1 MELQNQNKE
10 KIIHVFEEL
19 TLFLIQDA
27 MHSSVTTI
35 NPDTI
40 REIRENV
47 VLITTHFNGRAYFPK
62 RFRY

>member
-10 KIIHVFEEL
+10 KIIHAFEEL
-19 TLFLIQDA
+19 TLFLIQDT

-47 VLITTHFNGRAYFPK
+47 VLITAHL
-62 RFRY
+62 

>member
-10 KIIHVFEEL
+10 KIIHAFEEL
-19 TLFLIQDA
+19 TLFLIQDTMHST

-47 VLITTHFNGRAYFPK
+47 VLITAHL
-62 RFRY
+62 

>member
-10 KIIHVFEEL
+10 KIIHAFEEL
-19 TLFLIQDA
+19 TLFLIQGA
-27 MHSSVTTI
+27 MHNSVTTI

-47 VLITTHFNGRAYFPK
+47 VLITAHL
-62 RFRY
+62 

>member
-10 KIIHVFEEL
+10 KIIHAFEEL
-19 TLFLIQDA
+19 TLFLIQDT

-40 REIRENV
+40 REIREKV
-47 VLITTHFNGRAYFPK
+47 VLITAHL
-62 RFRY
+62 

>member
-10 KIIHVFEEL
+10 KIIHAFEEL
-19 TLFLIQDA
+19 TLFLIQDV

-35 NPDTI
+35 DPDTI

-47 VLITTHFNGRAYFPK
+47 VLITAHL
-62 RFRY
+62 